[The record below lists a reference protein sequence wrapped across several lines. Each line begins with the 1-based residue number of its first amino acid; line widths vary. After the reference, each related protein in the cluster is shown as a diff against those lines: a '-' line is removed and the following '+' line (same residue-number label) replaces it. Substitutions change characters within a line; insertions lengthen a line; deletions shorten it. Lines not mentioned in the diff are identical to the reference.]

1 MNARDMKRL
10 RASILAILVGA
21 GGAPAMFAAPVD
33 GAGVLEE
40 IIVTTTRRAESE
52 QKIPVSITALSAE
65 DLAHL
70 GVRETRDLVGF
81 APNLA
86 SQGSFGAMSPSFFI
100 RGIGSTQFNPNAN
113 SKVGVYVDDVY
124 LNSPAVHGAQLFDID
139 RVEIARGPQ
148 GYLFGQNTTG
158 GLIRAITRKPE
169 IGAGLTG
176 NAEIT
181 AGRFQQLAANGAI
194 GGDIGAGAAWRIAAT
209 HERRDGTMRN
219 DLLGQNDGEI
229 DTTGWRA
236 QLLLQPAERFSA
248 LVNVHGSRSDGQLT
262 PYKQLGLVD
271 PATFGPCAAPA
282 LGSGCTDFFGYAD
295 TTNMHEGQWDVANQV
310 TRVKAFGASVT
321 LDWNLGAYT
330 VTAISSYEK
339 NDSLINEDTDAGP
352 LDVVHGGYIGEPRQ
366 FSQEL
371 RFTSS
376 ADQRI
381 RWIGG
386 LYYFDEKFDGTVLF
400 SANGFGPGIF
410 SGVGPTLEGAG
421 QESAMSTKS
430 YAVYGTVDLP
440 FTDATKLSVGLR
452 YTHEKKDL
460 DYAAFLDD
468 TTTVTAGSFLH
479 NGDVSALAFVQT
491 IDFHENR
498 SWNNLSGRIS
508 LDHQFSDDVLG
519 YVSLARGFNSGN
531 FNGGALFDQSEATL
545 VDPEI
550 LMSYELGLKSQF
562 AKDRV
567 RVNAGVFYYDF
578 KDQQVFILASGSGGS
593 PFQQL
598 SNAAASTLYGAELEM
613 TWAPVQGLLIQA
625 GAGYTHTKFDEFNS
639 ELGGDLSGNRLPS
652 APQSNFNLAMR
663 YEWPALGGKL
673 AVEADTKYM
682 SKQFFSVN
690 NDPLLAQG
698 GYGLVGARLSYATV
712 DDRFVF
718 SLWGKNL
725 GNRDYLLDAFD
736 LAAFG
741 FDQLV
746 VGDPRTYG
754 ATLSYRF
761 H

>member
-1 MNARDMKRL
+1 MKAHHDYGMRV
-10 RASILAILVGA
+10 SILAIVTGIPLAVLA
-21 GGAPAMFAAPVD
+21 APAGD
-33 GAGVLEE
+33 SGVLEE

-65 DLAHL
+65 DLANL
-70 GVRETRDLVGF
+70 GVHETRDLVSF

-86 SQGSFGAMSPSFFI
+86 SQGSFGGTSPSFFI

-124 LNSPAVHGAQLFDID
+124 LNSPAVHGSQLFDIE

-169 IGAGLTG
+169 IGADMNGT
-176 NAEIT
+176 AEIT
-181 AGRFQQLAANGAI
+181 VGRFQQFAANGAI
-194 GGDIGAGAAWRIAAT
+194 GGDIGSEAAWRLSAS
-209 HERRDGTMRN
+209 HDQRDGTMRN
-219 DLLGQNDGEI
+219 RLLGQDDGEV

-236 QLLLQPAERFSA
+236 QLLVKPAERFSA
-248 LVNVHGSRSDGQLT
+248 LVNLHGSRADGQLT

-271 PATFGPCAAPA
+271 PETFGPCPAPA

-295 TTNMHEGQWDVANQV
+295 STNMHDGQWDVPDQL
-310 TRVKAFGASVT
+310 TRVKAFGASAT
-321 LDWNLGAYT
+321 LDWNFDGYSLA
-330 VTAISSYEK
+330 AISSYEK

-371 RFTSS
+371 RITSS
-376 ADQRI
+376 ADQRV

-410 SGVGPTLEGAG
+410 SGVGTTPEGAG

-430 YAVYGTVDLP
+430 YAAYATVDFPL
-440 FTDATKLSVGLR
+440 TEATRLSIGLR

-468 TTTVTAGSFLH
+468 TTTVTPDYMLH
-479 NGDVSALAFVQT
+479 RGDVSRLGFVQT

-498 SWNNLSGRIS
+498 SWDNLSGRVS
-508 LDHQFSDDVLG
+508 LDHQFTPDVLG
-519 YVSLARGFNSGN
+519 YVSIARGFNSGN
-531 FNGGALFDQSEATL
+531 FNGGALFDQTEATL

-550 LMSYELGLKSQF
+550 LMSYELGVKSQL
-562 AKDRV
+562 AGKRL

-598 SNAAASTLYGAELEM
+598 SNAAASTLYGAELEVA
-613 TWAPVQGLLIQA
+613 WAPVQGLLVQA

-639 ELGGDLSGNRLPS
+639 VLGGDLSGNRLPS
-652 APQSNFNLAMR
+652 APETNVNLAVR
-663 YEWPALGGKL
+663 YEWPAFAGKF
-673 AVEADTKYM
+673 AIEADTKYM
-682 SKQFFSVN
+682 SRQFFNVN

-698 GYGLVGARLSYATV
+698 GYGLIGARVSYATA
-712 DDRFVF
+712 DDRLVF
-718 SLWGKNL
+718 TLWGKNL
-725 GNRDYLLDAFD
+725 GDRDYLVDAFD

-754 ATLSYRF
+754 ATLAYRF